1 MLPDNV
7 SFIVT
12 DTETTGKD
20 DHNKI
25 CEVAWLRVAD
35 RGYPLADDFMITERV
50 QSLIDPEQLISPAA
64 SGVHGLTNADV
75 DGAPTIEEF
84 FSLDHPACY
93 GRAIT
98 EPVVLIGH
106 RIGFDRKRLESFIP
120 NVVGEIDTL
129 RWVRRLYPD
138 SENHQLSTMI
148 YALALPRSE
157 GAHRA
162 MADVL
167 TAYHLVRHISE
178 RTGMSLKQLAEAS
191 AEPFQV
197 KYMPLGKHRDKAID
211 WIVQN
216 DRSYLKWMLSN
227 MDLDADLKF
236 SIETA
241 LDNYK
246 KKKHEQRTAGAD
258 A

>member
-1 MLPDNV
+1 MEIPDNARYLV
-7 SFIVT
+7 A

-25 CEVAWLRVAD
+25 CEVAWVAVAD
-35 RGYPLADDFMITERV
+35 RGSVLAEDFAITERV
-50 QSLIDPEQLISPAA
+50 QALIDPEQLISPAA

-84 FSLDHPACY
+84 FSMEHPSCY
-93 GRAIT
+93 GRKIT

-106 RIGFDRKRLESFIP
+106 RIEFDRKRLSP
-120 NVVGEIDTL
+120 YMTNVVGEIDTL

-138 SENHQLSTMI
+138 SENHQLSTMV
-148 YALALPRSE
+148 YALGLPRSE

-167 TAYHLVRHISE
+167 TAYHLVRHICE
-178 RTGMSLKQLAEAS
+178 RTGMGLRELALAS
-191 AEPFQV
+191 AEPFLV
-197 KYMPLGKHRDKAID
+197 KTIPFGKHKDKTISD
-211 WIVQN
+211 VIRE
-216 DRSYLKWMLSN
+216 DRRYLLWMLNN
-227 MDLDADLKF
+227 MDLDQDLKF
-236 SIETA
+236 SLETA
-241 LDNYK
+241 LYK
-246 KKKHEQRTAGAD
+246 KKNNEQYTAGAD